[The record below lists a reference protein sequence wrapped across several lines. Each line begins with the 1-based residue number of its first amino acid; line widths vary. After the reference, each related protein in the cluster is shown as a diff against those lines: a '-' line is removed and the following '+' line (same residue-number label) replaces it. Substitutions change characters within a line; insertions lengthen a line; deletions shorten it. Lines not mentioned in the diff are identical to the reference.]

1 MKKNPTKA
9 VEVMLRLV
17 VYQTIESVLRKLL
30 SNSVDC
36 HLFLSPLFEDIV
48 NLGGGFK
55 YILFIFI
62 PIWEMTQFYE
72 YFSNGLKPPTSNTF
86 DIICLCVDIMT

>member
-9 VEVMLRLV
+9 VELMLRLV
-17 VYQTIESVLRKLL
+17 VYQTIESVLGKLV

-36 HLFLSPLFEDIV
+36 RLFLSPLFEDIV

-55 YILFIFI
+55 YYLFSFLNDPILLIFFK
-62 PIWEMTQFYE
+62 WVETT
-72 YFSNGLKPPTSNTF
+72 N
-86 DIICLCVDIMT
+86 